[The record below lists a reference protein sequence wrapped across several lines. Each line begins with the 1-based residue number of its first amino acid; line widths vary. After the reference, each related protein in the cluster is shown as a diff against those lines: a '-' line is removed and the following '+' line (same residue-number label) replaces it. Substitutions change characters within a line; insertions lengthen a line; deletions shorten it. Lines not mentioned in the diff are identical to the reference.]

1 LFIIKKF
8 WGLER
13 SLFWIKK
20 WNLRLKAAVPLNPR
34 NRPALAGQVPRIL
47 IYLLFLSI
55 TCSPASAQIKATID
69 PSELAA
75 GARPLGLGRAYVGM
89 ADDAYSLFQNPA
101 GLAGTK
107 SWQAASLYSKLIE
120 EVDYNLFGFTYPL
133 SRECLGLGYVK
144 AAVGG
149 SLLSRRDPV
158 TDRIVPIGGAIGY
171 VSSVTFFSYSLALGK
186 HFPFLNNYYL
196 GGNLKLFNQALTGVP
211 SGDASAS
218 GMDLDLGLQAK
229 PYSWLTLGAAG
240 YNLLPYS
247 MGGRLNWNT
256 QISESIPASAKLGL
270 AIKILGAGSLKEIRT
285 LNQDLFF
292 SYDYEFTPTRSR
304 PALQHLGVEWVPHDI
319 LSLRLGLDQD
329 AGAVG
334 DGTIG
339 VYSNF
344 SAGIGITL
352 FKTRFDYAFHT
363 FGELPANHTHFFSL
377 SYGIEREKW
386 PPFVPSQLAYLKIDE
401 PTEKSITYNPYLIIK
416 GKVLDKS
423 KIKEV
428 KINSDTINLY
438 PDASFF
444 AITQLPKLGK
454 NLVELVP
461 YNLTGRILKST
472 QLAVIRVPT
481 FSDVPDTH
489 PLRQTVGGF
498 ALLGYVSG
506 YPDQTFRPNGRI
518 TRAEICKILMK
529 IKEVETAESSKF
541 KIFKDVPATHWAAGF
556 INRSAQEELVKGYP
570 NKTFGPS
577 RNISRAEA
585 VSILAKFAGLKVTE
599 RLFERPFPDMN
610 IKHWAAPYV
619 DLAKKAGL
627 LTYLTGQKFNP
638 KKAITRIEV
647 IEILSKI
654 EAVSK
659 KLKELFDC

>member
-13 SLFWIKK
+13 SLFWIS
-20 WNLRLKAAVPLNPR
+20 
-34 NRPALAGQVPRIL
+34 
-47 IYLLFLSI
+47 LLLVIFL
-55 TCSPASAQIKATID
+55 CSPAFPQSLKATID

-101 GLAGTK
+101 GLARTK
-107 SWQAASLYSKLIE
+107 SWQAASMYSKLIE

-171 VSSVTFFSYSLALGK
+171 NSSVTFFSYSAALVK
-186 HFPFLNNYYL
+186 YFPFLNNYYF
-196 GGNLKLFNQALTGVP
+196 GGSLKLFNQSLTGVP

-229 PYSWLTLGAAG
+229 PYSWLTLGSTL
-240 YNLLPYS
+240 YNLLPYA
-247 MGGRLNWNT
+247 MGGRLTWST
-256 QISESIPASAKLGL
+256 QVSESIPASAKVGL
-270 AIKILGAGSLKEIRT
+270 AIKILGAGGLKEIRT

-292 SYDYEFTPTRSR
+292 SYDYEFTPTQKR
-304 PALQHLGVEWVPHDI
+304 PALHHLGVEWVPHDI
-319 LSLRLGLDQD
+319 LSLRLGSDQD
-329 AGAVG
+329 AGAAG
-334 DGTIG
+334 DGSLG
-339 VYSNF
+339 VYNNF

-352 FKTRFDYAFHT
+352 FNTRFDYAFHT
-363 FGELPANHTHFFSL
+363 FGELPANNTHFFSL

-386 PPFVPSQLAYLKIDE
+386 PPFAPAKISYLQIDE
-401 PTEKSITYNPYLIIK
+401 PAEKSITFNPYAIIK

-423 KIKEV
+423 KVKEV
-428 KINSDTINLY
+428 KINSETINLY

-444 AITQLPKLGK
+444 AIAQLPKLGK

-461 YNLTGRILKST
+461 YNPTGRMLEST
-472 QLAVIRVPT
+472 KLTVIRVPT

-518 TRAEICKILMK
+518 TRAEMCKLLMK

-541 KIFKDVPATHWAAGF
+541 KIFRDVPATHWAAGF

-599 RLFERPFPDMN
+599 RLFERPFPDMD
-610 IKHWAAPYV
+610 IKHWAAPHI

-627 LTYLTGQKFNP
+627 LDYLTGQKFNP
-638 KKAITRIEV
+638 KQAITRIEI